1 MNGMIF
7 AAGLGT
13 RLAPL
18 TDTRPKAL
26 VEVGGVPL
34 LSRAIDHLADAGV
47 DHIVVNVHHFANQ
60 VVGFIDDN
68 KAKWKA
74 DVVVSDESDLLLDT
88 GGGLVKAL
96 SLFPDDG
103 PVVVGNADVVCNAPL
118 ARLIQS
124 HVSNGD
130 DATLMTSGRTST
142 RHLLFDADGLLCG
155 WEDVKSRKRRDAR
168 SAARRSMAAT
178 SSSRCS
184 YVRSCLPE
192 SLSAHCLSSVR
203 TYPPLPLSASAAL
216 LSRRAAIGSMS
227 ALSRSFAWRKIF
239 FLLSDAWQCVVGG
252 RGGVG
257 QPSGDAS
264 IRSDAAATPYVN

>member
-47 DHIVVNVHHFANQ
+47 DHIVVNVHHFASQ

-155 WEDVKSRKRRDAR
+155 WEDVKNRKRRDVRSSTAVFCEAFNGFHVIEQMLIR
-168 SAARRSMAAT
+168 SFLPAGEPLRPLPVISAYLSAASFFRIRRSPIPQGCYWFDVGTVEKLRVA
-178 SSSRCS
+178 
-184 YVRSCLPE
+184 E
-192 SLSAHCLSSVR
+192 DFLSS
-203 TYPPLPLSASAAL
+203 L
-216 LSRRAAIGSMS
+216 
-227 ALSRSFAWRKIF
+227 
-239 FLLSDAWQCVVGG
+239 
-252 RGGVG
+252 
-257 QPSGDAS
+257 
-264 IRSDAAATPYVN
+264 